1 MRAVGGGVVA
11 PSGARAP
18 GVGGATAPPLRGPFA
33 GSPVASTRVFRSKR
47 LPPAGEKG
55 SARAPRAT
63 PSLPHPSSSRVQGV
77 HGSSIHVS
85 PHAMGTHAMYT
96 CQAHVAIWFLAW
108 GRAGLRPK
116 LRLNAIRQMRGDGT
130 YELQASHV
138 RGKHVKW
145 VRCSEAR
152 RTHKH
157 VYPQCRPLERSPAAG
172 PVSSWFIP
180 VPSSSQHPSSLLA
193 DQRLRSVAIWPR
205 SGSAPLVNI
214 FEPTGHP
221 LTPPGGLGINL
232 SGLTQIRMN
241 SGV

>member
-1 MRAVGGGVVA
+1 MGSWRPLVPALPGLVGRRPRRSGGLSRA
-11 PSGARAP
+11 RRMH
-18 GVGGATAPPLRGPFA
+18 PP
-33 GSPVASTRVFRSKR
+33 VCFRSKR
-47 LPPAGEKG
+47 HPPVGEKG
-55 SARAPRAT
+55 SARAPRAS
-63 PSLPHPSSSRVQGV
+63 PSLPQPSSSRVLGFTCAV
-77 HGSSIHVS
+77 LSRESSRHRHTC
-85 PHAMGTHAMYT
+85 HAHMPGTCRHLVPGLGPGRPTA
-96 CQAHVAIWFLAW
+96 QAQAQRESEIA
-108 GRAGLRPK
+108 GRRHLH
-116 LRLNAIRQMRGDGT
+116 
-130 YELQASHV
+130 ELQASHV